1 MCTNCVCTRCY
12 HPTKEFIDTESPYS
26 EVSQEI
32 GDTRLSIKVSKRT
45 DESSKI
51 NSNCADAYGKK
62 CREGCTRMNIIPN
75 EEPPPKAPDEK
86 MFLLKSIR
94 QITPNDD
101 LKKSFE
107 LEFKLPRNYLPLPP
121 VPPSPIIKIR
131 KTGETGKKKRKKKGK
146 GKKKKKK

>member
-1 MCTNCVCTRCY
+1 MNNECVCTRCY
-12 HPTKEFIDTESPYS
+12 HPTNEFINIEAPYS

-32 GDTRLSIKVSKRT
+32 GDTRISIKVSKRAE
-45 DESSKI
+45 ESSFNI
-51 NSNCADAYGKK
+51 DSNCADAYGKK

-101 LKKSFE
+101 LKKALE
-107 LEFKLPRNYLPLPP
+107 LEFKLPRNYIPLPTV

-131 KTGETGKKKRKKKGK
+131 RTDRGTGKKKH
-146 GKKKKKK
+146 KKKKKK